1 MTSPPVFRRRYSAV
15 FESPSLYNPG
25 GPSFLDYREPDPAD
39 LDYLIC
45 RNGADDIVI
54 IGIAPAAWVSQRL
67 ALDGVCI
74 DRSHNGV
81 ILGVGDPDWN
91 PKPFTIDIRMGEVES
106 DFLFSG

>member
-39 LDYLIC
+39 LDHLIR

-54 IGIAPAAWVSQRL
+54 IGIAPAARALQRL
-67 ALDGVCI
+67 ALDGVRI
-74 DRSHNGV
+74 DQSHNGV
-81 ILGVGDPDWN
+81 LLGVGDPDWN
-91 PKPFTIDIRMGEVES
+91 PRPFTIDIRMGEVES
-106 DFLFSG
+106 DFPFSG

>member
-1 MTSPPVFRRRYSAV
+1 MTSPPVFRHRYSAV
-15 FESPSLYNPG
+15 FESPSPYNPG
-25 GPSFLDYREPDPAD
+25 GLSFFDYREPDPAD

-54 IGIAPAAWVSQRL
+54 IGIAPAARALQRL
-67 ALDGVCI
+67 ALDGVRI
-74 DRSHNGV
+74 DQSHNGV
-81 ILGVGDPDWN
+81 LLGVGDPDWN

>member
-1 MTSPPVFRRRYSAV
+1 MTSPPVFRHHYSAV
-15 FESPSLYNPG
+15 FESPSPYNPG
-25 GPSFLDYREPDPAD
+25 GLSFFDYREPDPAD

-54 IGIAPAAWVSQRL
+54 VEFAPAAWVSQRP
-67 ALDGVCI
+67 ALDGVRI

>member
-1 MTSPPVFRRRYSAV
+1 MTSPPVFRRHYSAV
-15 FESPSLYNPG
+15 FESPSPYNPG
-25 GPSFLDYREPDPAD
+25 GLSFFDYREPDPAD

-54 IGIAPAAWVSQRL
+54 VEISPAARVPQRL
-67 ALDGVCI
+67 ALDGVRI
-74 DRSHNGV
+74 DRSRNGV

-91 PKPFTIDIRMGEVES
+91 PRPFTIDIRMGEVES